1 MADTGHIVSNS
12 LAAACFGAT
21 GDSSVSWYLQRPRKR
36 AAQNRSQRRRAT
48 NTQRRPWTARKT
60 GGSRQQPSHQLPAE
74 APVNASP
81 GLCFQSNVPCLI
93 IEMFH
98 SMSLMSTAINVNVN
112 SCLIIDLCHS
122 MSFMSNA
129 SHVGVN
135 SRLLIDLFHSNVL
148 HVPHVQRANRR
159 GL

>member
-1 MADTGHIVSNS
+1 
-12 LAAACFGAT
+12 
-21 GDSSVSWYLQRPRKR
+21 
-36 AAQNRSQRRRAT
+36 
-48 NTQRRPWTARKT
+48 
-60 GGSRQQPSHQLPAE
+60 
-74 APVNASP
+74 
-81 GLCFQSNVPCLI
+81 
-93 IEMFH
+93 
-98 SMSLMSTAINVNVN
+98 MSLMSTAINVNVN